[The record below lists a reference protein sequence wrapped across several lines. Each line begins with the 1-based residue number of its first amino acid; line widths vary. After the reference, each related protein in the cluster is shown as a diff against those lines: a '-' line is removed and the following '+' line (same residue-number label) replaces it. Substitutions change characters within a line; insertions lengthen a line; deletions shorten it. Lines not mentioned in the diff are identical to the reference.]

1 MILVNKKDKMKFNID
16 PKYIE
21 QGLVTERAH
30 PTEPYLIYNYTPA
43 CAYAK
48 LWDET
53 TVQCRGLIVHKDTR
67 EIVARPFPK
76 FFNYE
81 EYIANGWPLPEG
93 KPRVF
98 DKRDGSLG
106 ILYFGVTGKMYI
118 ATRGSFTSDQA
129 LWACQWLKKHEDHI
143 CFEPKYTYLFEII
156 YPENRIVLD
165 YGAYQGLDLLAI
177 IETETGNEIPVLGVV
192 TPLGNPVQNEPYASF
207 EELKARNEKNK
218 EGYVLRYPNG
228 TRIKIKFEDYVK
240 LHKVLTGLSEIGVWE
255 MLRDGKT
262 LINIIGDTPDEMHGW
277 LSEVVGRLETA
288 YKVIEDEA
296 LADFEKVK
304 HLENRKDF
312 ALEAVK
318 SKHAGILFA
327 MLDGK
332 NYSPSI
338 WKSIRPFGPSTFRKD
353 IDA

>member
-1 MILVNKKDKMKFNID
+1 MKFHID
-16 PKYIE
+16 KKYIDE
-21 QGLVTERAH
+21 DLVTEREH
-30 PTEPYLIYNYTPA
+30 PTEPYLIYNYTPKCQFSKA
-43 CAYAK
+43 
-48 LWDET
+48 WDEVT
-53 TVQCRGLIVHKDTR
+53 MQCRGLIVHKDTR
-67 EIVARPFPK
+67 EIIARPFPK

-81 EYIANGWPLPEG
+81 EHIEKGHKMPDEIPAVY
-93 KPRVF
+93 

-106 ILYFGVTGKMYI
+106 ILYFGVQGHMYI

-129 LWACQWLKKHEDHI
+129 LWACKWLKKHAEHI
-143 CFEPKYTYLFEII
+143 SFDPKYTYLFEIV

-165 YGAYQGLDLLAI
+165 YGEYHGLDLLAV
-177 IETETGNEIPVLGVV
+177 IETESGKDVLNLLPVV
-192 TPLGNPVQNEPYASF
+192 TPLGTPVKKLEFTSF
-207 EELKARNEKNK
+207 EQLKSLNEKNK
-218 EGYVLRYPNG
+218 EGFVLHYEQAGLRV
-228 TRIKIKFEDYVK
+228 KIKFEDYVR
-240 LHKVLTGLSEIGVWE
+240 LHKVMTGMSEIGIWE

-262 LINIIGDTPDEMHGW
+262 IADIIGETPDEMHGW

-327 MLDGK
+327 LLDGK

-338 WKSIRPFGPSTFRKD
+338 WKSVRPFGSSTFRKD

>member
-1 MILVNKKDKMKFNID
+1 MKFYID
-16 PKYIE
+16 QKYIDE
-21 QGLVTERAH
+21 DLVTEREH
-30 PTEPYLIYNYTPA
+30 PTEPYLIYNYTPKCQFSKA
-43 CAYAK
+43 
-48 LWDET
+48 WDEVT
-53 TVQCRGLIVHKDTR
+53 MQCRGLIVHKDTR
-67 EIVARPFPK
+67 EIIARPFPK

-81 EYIANGWPLPEG
+81 EYVANGWPIPEG
-93 KPRVF
+93 KPHIF

-106 ILYFGVTGKMYI
+106 ILYFGVTGQMYI

-129 LWACQWLKKHEDHI
+129 IWATDWLRSRADHL
-143 CFEPKYTYLFEII
+143 FDRKYTYLFEII

-165 YGAYQGLDLLAI
+165 YGDYRGIDLLAI
-177 IETETGNEIPVLGVV
+177 INTETGEELPVIGVV
-192 TPLGNPVQNEPYASF
+192 SYLGTPVQNEPYASF

-228 TRIKIKFEDYVK
+228 TRIKIKFEDYVR
-240 LHKVLTGLSEIGVWE
+240 LHKIMTGMSEIGIWE
-255 MLRDGKT
+255 MLRDGKKIT
-262 LINIIGDTPDEMHGW
+262 DIIGETPDEMHGW

-288 YKVIEDEA
+288 YKAIENEA

-304 HLENRKDF
+304 HLTNRKDF

-338 WKSIRPFGPSTFRKD
+338 WKSVRPFGSSTFRKD